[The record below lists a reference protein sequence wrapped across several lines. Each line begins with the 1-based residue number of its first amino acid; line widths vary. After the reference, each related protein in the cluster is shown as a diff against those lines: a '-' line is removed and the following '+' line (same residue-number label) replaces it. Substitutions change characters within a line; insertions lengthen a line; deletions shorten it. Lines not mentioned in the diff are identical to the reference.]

1 MTAVSSRTRLITV
14 VIIGAVAG
22 GIVAALGP
30 WQFSV
35 LAGWDTS
42 AAVFIAWVWSSV
54 GPFTPEETAEFATRE
69 DSSRVATS
77 IMLVSASVVS
87 LVGVGLDL
95 FKAGDAHSTGRVA
108 LTAIAVVTVALSWA
122 VVHTVFSL
130 RYAHEYYTAPV
141 GGIDFKSDREHPDY
155 HDFAYIAFTV
165 GMTFQVSDTDVQAR
179 KIRRSVL
186 RHALLSYLFGA
197 VILAVMVNVIASLV
211 R

>member
-1 MTAVSSRTRLITV
+1 MTAVSSRTRLLTV
-14 VIIGAVAG
+14 VVIGAAVG

-35 LAGWDTS
+35 LAGWDVS
-42 AAVFIAWVWSSV
+42 AAAFIAWVWLSV
-54 GPFTPEETAEFATRE
+54 GPFTPEETGAFATRE
-69 DSSRVATS
+69 DASRVATS

-95 FKAGDAHSTGRVA
+95 FKAADAHTAGRVA
-108 LTAIAVVTVALSWA
+108 LTLIAVVTVALSWA
-122 VVHTVFSL
+122 VVHTVFAL
-130 RYAHEYYTAPV
+130 RYAHEYYTAPI
-141 GGIDFKSDREHPDY
+141 GGIDFKSDDEHPDY

-165 GMTFQVSDTDVQAR
+165 GMTFQVSDTDVQVR

-197 VILAVMVNVIASLV
+197 VIVAVMVNVIASVV